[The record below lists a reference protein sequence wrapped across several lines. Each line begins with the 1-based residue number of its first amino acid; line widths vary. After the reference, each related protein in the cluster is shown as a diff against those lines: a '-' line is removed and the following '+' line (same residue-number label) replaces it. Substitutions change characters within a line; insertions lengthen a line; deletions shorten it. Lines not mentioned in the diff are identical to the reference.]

1 VPDLFSIISSRTLNC
16 DYNGQNETKS
26 NFVSTNAEPEM
37 EVIPPGIVISVT
49 AVLKNADSSI
59 LCSRDPGL
67 KVMDASDSHKK
78 KHLSQITS
86 TETGR

>member
-16 DYNGQNETKS
+16 DDNGQNETKS

-49 AVLKNADSSI
+49 AVAAKANAAI

-67 KVMDASDSHKK
+67 KVIDASDSHKK

-86 TETGR
+86 SEAGR